1 MNDNEYMSIA
11 LELAKKGMGFVSP
24 NPMVGAVIVK
34 DGNIIGKGYHEE
46 YGKLHAERNALLSCT
61 ESPKGATMYVTLEPC
76 CHYGKQPP
84 CVEAIL
90 EAGIKCVVVGS
101 SDPNPLV
108 SGKGINILKQHGIEV
123 RENVLKQECDKLN
136 QVFFYYIQTKLP
148 FVIMKYA
155 MTMDGKIAAYT
166 GESKWITSETARN
179 HVQQQRHRYSAIMV
193 GMGTVIADNP
203 LLTCR
208 IENSKNPIRIICDS
222 KLNTPLSAQVV
233 KTANQVDTIIATC
246 CEDKQ
251 KHLAYKETGCQ
262 ILVTNQKDNHVDLQ
276 TLMKQLGEKKIDSIL
291 LEGGATL
298 NWSALESGIVQKVQ
312 VYIAPKLLG
321 GKSAK
326 TPIEGV
332 GFPNP
337 SASLNLKNSEI
348 SRLGDDFLIE
358 SEVENNVYRNC

>member
-1 MNDNEYMSIA
+1 MSIA
-11 LELAKKGMGFVSP
+11 LELAKKGIGFVSP

-34 DGNIIGKGYHEE
+34 DGNIIGKGYHKE

-179 HVQQQRHRYSAIMV
+179 HVQKQRHRYSAIMV
-193 GMGTVIADNP
+193 GVGTVIADNP

-208 IENSKNPIRIICDS
+208 LENSKNPIRIICDS

-233 KTANQVDTIIATC
+233 KTAKEVDTIIATC

-251 KHLAYKETGCQ
+251 KHLAYKEAGCQ
-262 ILVTNQKDNHVDLQ
+262 ILVTNQKNSHVDLQ
-276 TLMKQLGEKKIDSIL
+276 ILMKQLGEKKIDSVL

-337 SASLNLKNSEI
+337 AASLNLKNSEI

-358 SEVENNVYRNC
+358 SEVGNNVYRNY